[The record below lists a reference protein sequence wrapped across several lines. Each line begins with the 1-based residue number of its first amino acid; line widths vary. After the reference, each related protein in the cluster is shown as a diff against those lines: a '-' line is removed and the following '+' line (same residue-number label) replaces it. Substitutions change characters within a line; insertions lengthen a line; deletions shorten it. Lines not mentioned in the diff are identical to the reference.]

1 MNKTKPKKQEFKVN
15 DELHYSD
22 DAKVRIVGNNIESAI
37 ISFSQAKKLADEK
50 ELDLFEINTS
60 SDIPILRVDDYNK
73 YIFDLNKKMKSS
85 KSTVKPIKEIDLRVN
100 ITLHDLETKAK
111 QIKGFIE
118 KGLKVKIVLTMKGR
132 ELTRRTESQKRLF
145 ELLSMLENFVVVETL
160 PKEEGNKTVVVVKH
174 K

>member
-1 MNKTKPKKQEFKVN
+1 MIKTKPKKEFKVN
-15 DELHYSD
+15 DELHYND
-22 DAKVRIVGNNIESAI
+22 NAKVRIVGNNIESEI
-37 ISFSQAKKLADEK
+37 VSFAKAKQLALEK

-85 KSTVKPIKEIDLRVN
+85 KPTTKPMKEIDLRVN

-118 KGLKVKIVLTMKGR
+118 KGLKVKIVLVMRGR
-132 ELTRRTESQKRLF
+132 ELTRKSESQKRLF
-145 ELLSMLENFVVVETL
+145 ELLSMLEDFVVIETL